1 IHSRPYLPK
10 EPHWQ
15 IPHKKHS
22 RLPAKGRTGIFYDAK
37 FTDSLSEI
45 YGIYKK
51 IVRCPFQSRSNRT
64 KAKKASNSYKTIPFQ

>member
-1 IHSRPYLPK
+1 MPK

-51 IVRCPFQSRSNRT
+51 LSAAPFNQGAT
-64 KAKKASNSYKTIPFQ
+64 GPKPK